1 MKSGYVSLIGRPNAG
16 KSTLLNTIVGAKV
29 AIVSDKPQT
38 TRGRI
43 LGVKNYPDG
52 QVVFVDTPGIHRP
65 LHRLNVR
72 MVDAAV
78 DTLREVDVVVL
89 VFDASTRPGHGD
101 EFVAGLLE
109 KTKSPVVLVLNKVD
123 VVAKARLLPLI
134 EQAQRW
140 YDFKAIVPVSA
151 QTGDGVDR
159 LERVLLEQLPE
170 GEALYPDD
178 YLTDQPERTLV
189 AETVREKILQH
200 TRAELPFST
209 AVVVD
214 KFDEEEREPPPSRGR
229 DERASARRRSS
240 GQRPAET
247 GLLRLYCTIYVE
259 HDSQKAIVIGR
270 GGDMIK
276 RIGTEA
282 RKDLEEAFE
291 TKVFLDLRVKVNP
304 DWRNDDRALD
314 ELGVPRTTRK
324 PRRR

>member
-16 KSTLLNTIVGAKV
+16 KSTLLNTMVGAKV

-52 QVVFVDTPGIHRP
+52 QIVFVDTPGIHRP

-78 DTLREVDVVVL
+78 ETLREVDVVAL
-89 VFDASTRPGHGD
+89 VFDASTKPGHGD

-109 KTKSPVVLVLNKVD
+109 KVRNPVVLVLNKIDLVK
-123 VVAKARLLPLI
+123 KAQLLPLI
-134 EQAQRW
+134 ERVQKWR
-140 YDFKAIVPVSA
+140 DFAAIVPVSA

-170 GEALYPDD
+170 GESLYPDD

-189 AETVREKILQH
+189 AETVREKILRH

-214 KFDEEEREPPPSRGR
+214 KFDEEERERM
-229 DERASARRRSS
+229 
-240 GQRPAET
+240 
-247 GLLRLYCTIYVE
+247 LRLYCTIFVE
-259 HDSQKAIVIGR
+259 QESQKAIVVGR
-270 GGDMIK
+270 GGEMIK

-282 RKDLEEAFE
+282 RKDLEETFE
-291 TKVFLDLRVKVNP
+291 TRVFLDLRVKVNP

-314 ELGVPRTTRK
+314 DLGVPRTARK